1 MTNVYI
7 TGIGQTPV
15 GEHWKTSLRELAWQ
29 AIEPALVEANLH
41 YPDALYVGNMLSGA
55 ISNQEHIGALI
66 ADFCGFRGIEATT
79 IKAGQASGGVALR
92 QAYLALKSGEIKT
105 AVVVGV
111 EKMTDRAGSELVSA
125 VASGLDADYEAAQG
139 LTLPAAAGL
148 MLQRY
153 MFENGLELRDM
164 AGFSVN
170 AHANARN
177 NPNAMFRNQLK
188 AERFPAASM
197 VASPVNMFDTAPDAD
212 GAAALVLVAAEAPP
226 ETENGFKP
234 IQITG
239 SAVATDAVALH
250 DRQDL
255 LTFDAVRRSTEKAM
269 QQAKVSHADVDLFE
283 LHDSFT
289 VFAALSLES
298 AGFAEAG
305 KGWQLAANGQLG
317 IDGSV
322 PICTLGGA
330 KARGNPA
337 GATGIYQALEAVQQL
352 RHSAGDS
359 QVANAATALIQ
370 CIGGTGASVATHVL
384 QA

>member
-15 GEHWKTSLRELAWQ
+15 GEHWRTSLRELAWQ

-55 ISNQEHIGALI
+55 ISGQEHTGALI
-66 ADFCGFRGIEATT
+66 ADYCGFRGVEATT

-111 EKMTDRAGSELVSA
+111 EKMTDRAGGELVSA

-139 LTLPAAAGL
+139 LTLASAAGL
-148 MLQRY
+148 LLQRY

-188 AERFPAASM
+188 AEKFPAAAM

-212 GAAALVLVAAEAPP
+212 GAAALVLVAADTPP

-239 SAVATDAVALH
+239 SAVSTDSVALH
-250 DRQDL
+250 DRKEF
-255 LTFDAVRRSTEKAM
+255 LTFEAVRRSTEKAM
-269 QQAKVSHADVDLFE
+269 EQANVKHADIDLFE

-289 VFAALSLES
+289 VFAALALES
-298 AGFAEAG
+298 AGFAEMG
-305 KGWQLAANGQLG
+305 KGWQLAANGDLG
-317 IDGSV
+317 IDGAV

-330 KARGNPA
+330 KARGNPC

-352 RHSAGDS
+352 RHTAGGS
-359 QVANAATALIQ
+359 QVEGAATALIQ
-370 CIGGTGASVATHVL
+370 CVGGTGASVATHVL

>member
-15 GEHWKTSLRELAWQ
+15 GEHWQTSLRELAWN
-29 AIEPALVEANLH
+29 AIEPALTEANLR

-55 ISNQEHIGALI
+55 ISGQEHVGALV
-66 ADFCGFRGIEATT
+66 ADYCGFRGVEAVT
-79 IKAGQASGGVALR
+79 IKAGQASGGLALR
-92 QAYLALKSGEIKT
+92 QAYLALKSGLVET

-125 VASGLDADYEAAQG
+125 VATGLDADYEAAQG
-139 LTLPAAAGL
+139 LTLTAAAGL

-153 MFENGLELRDM
+153 MYQNGLELRDM

-177 NPNAMFRNQLK
+177 NPNAMFRNTLK
-188 AERFPAASM
+188 AEKFPAAAM

-212 GAAALVLVAAEAPP
+212 GAAALVLVAADAPP
-226 ETENGFKP
+226 APQNGMIP
-234 IQITG
+234 IQIVG
-239 SAVATDAVALH
+239 SGVATDAVALH
-250 DRQDL
+250 DRKDVL
-255 LTFDAVRRSTEKAM
+255 AFEAVKASTATALRH
-269 QQAKVSHADVDLFE
+269 AKVSNRDIDLFE

-289 VFAALSLES
+289 IFSALALES

-305 KGWQLAANGQLG
+305 KGWQMAQNGDIAL
-317 IDGSV
+317 DGAL

-337 GATGIYQALEAVQQL
+337 GATGVYQAIEAVMQL
-352 RHSAGDS
+352 RGAAGDN
-359 QVANAATALIQ
+359 QIENAKTAMIQ
-370 CIGGTGASVATHVL
+370 CIGGTGASVATHILAV
-384 QA
+384 